1 MSKLRMAF
9 LGLGIMGTGM
19 ARRVLAAGF
28 PLTVYNRNPAKAEAL
43 VKDGAKLAATPR
55 EAAAGADIII
65 SMVADDAAS
74 RAMWLGADGAL
85 AGAGRG
91 AVAIEASTLTV
102 AWMKEL
108 AQAAAAKP
116 CAFLDAPVTGTKP
129 HAANGELTFLVGGEA
144 VTLEKVRPVLAVMS
158 KAILHLGPGG
168 SGALMKLINNFLCGA
183 QAASLAEAIAIVEK
197 SGLDRAK
204 AMEVIVN
211 GTPGSPLVKTIAGRI
226 NARDFAPNFPLRLM
240 AKDLNYAQ
248 QCARELGVPFTAT
261 TAAAEVFQRAIALGH
276 GEKDFSAVIE
286 QFH

>member
-1 MSKLRMAF
+1 MSKLRIAF

-19 ARRVLAAGF
+19 ARRILAAGF
-28 PLTVYNRNPAKAEAL
+28 PLTVYNRNRGKAEAL
-43 VKDGAKLAATPR
+43 AKEGARVAATPR
-55 EAAAGADIII
+55 EAAMEADVII

-85 AGAGRG
+85 AGAGRS

-102 AWMKEL
+102 AWVREL
-108 AQAAAAKP
+108 AKAAAAKP

-129 HAANGELTFLVGGEA
+129 HAANGELTFLVGGDAE
-144 VTLEKVRPVLAVMS
+144 TLEKARPVLAVMS
-158 KAILHLGPGG
+158 KAILHLGPTG

-183 QAASLAEAIAIVEK
+183 QAASLVEAIAIIEK
-197 SGLDRAK
+197 AGLDRAK
-204 AMEVIVN
+204 AMDVIMN

-226 NARDFAPNFPLRLM
+226 NARDFAPNFLLRLM

-261 TAAAEVFQRAIALGH
+261 TAAGEVFQRAIALGH
-276 GEKDFSAVIE
+276 GEKDFSAVVE

>member
-1 MSKLRMAF
+1 MSKSRIAF

-43 VKDGAKLAATPR
+43 AKEGAQVAATPR
-55 EAAAGADIII
+55 EAAAGAEVII

-91 AVAIEASTLTV
+91 AVVIEASTLTV
-102 AWMKEL
+102 AWVKEL
-108 AQAAAAKP
+108 AKAAEAKP

-129 HAANGELTFLVGGEA
+129 HAANGELTFLVGGDAE
-144 VTLEKVRPVLAVMS
+144 TLEKARPVLAVMS
-158 KAILHLGPGG
+158 KAILHLGPSG

-183 QAASLAEAIAIVEK
+183 QAASLAEAIAIIEK
-197 SGLDRAK
+197 AGLDRTK

-226 NARDFAPNFPLRLM
+226 NARDFAPNFLLRLM

-261 TAAAEVFQRAIALGH
+261 TAAGAVFQRAIALGH